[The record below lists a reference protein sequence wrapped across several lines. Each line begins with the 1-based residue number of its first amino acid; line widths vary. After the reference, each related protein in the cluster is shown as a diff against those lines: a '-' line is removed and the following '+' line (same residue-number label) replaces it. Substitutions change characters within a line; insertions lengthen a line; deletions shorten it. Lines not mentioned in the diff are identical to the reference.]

1 VTTYRGTASPLTRVL
16 GTLGLAGL
24 ATTVGL
30 GLTLPRTREQHE
42 FSRLIAIHP
51 PIAWAAYLA
60 FGVTGLASLLYLWP
74 RTRARRWD
82 LIAGASAEVG
92 AVFLA
97 LTLITGSI
105 WGRPTWGVWWV
116 WDARLTLTALL
127 LVLSLGYLALR
138 RVPAPFEQRAKRS
151 AISAMLMVVVVPI
164 DHFAVDWWRTLHQDS
179 SLQAAKDNLDGAF
192 LFAMFVGFVAMTLIY
207 VWLVIHRYRLEQ
219 LEERLETEGLE
230 LALAERRAEA
240 FTSSGAPGGA

>member
-1 VTTYRGTASPLTRVL
+1 MMTNRGTGSRLTRVL
-16 GTLGLAGL
+16 GLAGLACL

-30 GLTLPRTREQHE
+30 GLSLPRTQEQHE
-42 FSRLIAIHP
+42 YSRLIAIHP

-60 FGVTGLASLLYLWP
+60 FGVTGLASILYLWP

-82 LIAGASAEVG
+82 LIAGASTEVG
-92 AVFLA
+92 AVFMA

-151 AISAMLMVVVVPI
+151 TISAMLMVVVVPI

-179 SLQAAKDNLDGAF
+179 SLQSAKDNLDGPF
-192 LFAMFVGFVAMTLIY
+192 LFAMFVGFIAMTLIY
-207 VWLVIHRYRLEQ
+207 AWLVVHRYRLEQ
-219 LEERLETEGLE
+219 LESRLETEGLE

-240 FTSSGAPGGA
+240 LTVTGAAGGA

>member
-1 VTTYRGTASPLTRVL
+1 MTNRGTGSPLTRVIGVL
-16 GTLGLAGL
+16 ALAGL

-30 GLTLPRTREQHE
+30 GLTLPRTQEQHE

-92 AVFLA
+92 VVFLA

-151 AISAMLMVVVVPI
+151 AISALLMVVVVPI

-192 LFAMFVGFVAMTLIY
+192 LFAMFVGFVTMTLIY

-240 FTSSGAPGGA
+240 FTSSGASGGA

>member
-1 VTTYRGTASPLTRVL
+1 MTHRGTSSPLTRVL
-16 GTLGLAGL
+16 GLTALAAL
-24 ATTVGL
+24 ATCVGL
-30 GLTLPRTREQHE
+30 GLTLPRTQEQHE
-42 FSRLIAIHP
+42 YSRLIAIHP
-51 PIAWAAYLA
+51 PVAWAAYLA

-74 RTRARRWD
+74 RTRARQWD
-82 LIAGASAEVG
+82 LIAGASTEVG
-92 AVFLA
+92 AVFMA
-97 LTLITGSI
+97 LTLVTGSI

-179 SLQAAKDNLDGAF
+179 SLQAAKDNLDAPF
-192 LFAMFVGFVAMTLIY
+192 LFAMMIGFVAMTLVY
-207 VWLVIHRYRLEQ
+207 AWLVVHRYRLEQ

-240 FTSSGAPGGA
+240 LSVTVGGD